1 MNMNMVNV
9 DEQILVVVGEK
20 IRRFI
25 GDQVD
30 VQVGVEFQLQ
40 VVAQV
45 FNPLFVLVESSLIS
59 VKRNSKI

>member
-1 MNMNMVNV
+1 MNMVNV

-30 VQVGVEFQLQ
+30 AQVGVEFQLQ

-45 FNPLFVLVESSLIS
+45 FNPLFVLVESNLIS

>member
-1 MNMNMVNV
+1 MNMVNV
-9 DEQILVVVGEK
+9 NEQILVEVGWK

-30 VQVGVEFQLQ
+30 VQVGMEFQLQ
-40 VVAQV
+40 VSAQV
-45 FNPLFVLVESSLIS
+45 FNPLFVLVESKLIS

>member
-1 MNMNMVNV
+1 MNMVNV
-9 DEQILVVVGEK
+9 NEQILVKVGEK

-30 VQVGVEFQLQ
+30 AQVGVEFQLQ
-40 VVAQV
+40 VGAQV
-45 FNPLFVLVESSLIS
+45 FNPLFVLVESNLIS

>member
-1 MNMNMVNV
+1 MSMVNV

-45 FNPLFVLVESSLIS
+45 FNPLFVLVESNLIS

>member
-1 MNMNMVNV
+1 MNMVNI

-20 IRRFI
+20 IRRFT

-45 FNPLFVLVESSLIS
+45 FNPLFVLVESNLIS

>member
-1 MNMNMVNV
+1 MSMVNV
-9 DEQILVVVGEK
+9 EGQILVEVGEK

-40 VVAQV
+40 VVARV
-45 FNPLFVLVESSLIS
+45 FNPLFVLVESNLIS

>member
-1 MNMNMVNV
+1 MVNV

-45 FNPLFVLVESSLIS
+45 FNPLFVLVESNLIS

>member
-1 MNMNMVNV
+1 MNMVNV
-9 DEQILVVVGEK
+9 SEQILVVVGEK

-25 GDQVD
+25 GNQVD

-45 FNPLFVLVESSLIS
+45 FNPLFVLVESKLIS

>member
-1 MNMNMVNV
+1 MNMVNN

-45 FNPLFVLVESSLIS
+45 FNPLFVLVESKLIS
-59 VKRNSKI
+59 VKRNSKL

>member
-1 MNMNMVNV
+1 MNMANV
-9 DEQILVVVGEK
+9 GGQISVKVGQE

-40 VVAQV
+40 VLARV
-45 FNPLFVLVESSLIS
+45 FNPLFFLVESNLIS